1 MFLKYLLIKWSLQMN
16 IFIYKIY
23 IKLMTEQK
31 VQVKYQTMRSKSKRE
46 ESTSFISADEFVQF
60 VIEKMIKNRRV
71 K

>member
-1 MFLKYLLIKWSLQMN
+1 MNLQMN
-16 IFIYKIY
+16 IYKTY

-31 VQVKYQTMRSKSKRE
+31 VQVKYRTMRSKSKRE
-46 ESTSFISADEFVQF
+46 ESTSFISADEFAQF

>member
-1 MFLKYLLIKWSLQMN
+1 MSLQMN
-16 IFIYKIY
+16 IYKIY

-31 VQVKYQTMRSKSKRE
+31 VQVKYRPMRSKSKRE

>member
-1 MFLKYLLIKWSLQMN
+1 MSLQMN
-16 IFIYKIY
+16 IYKIY

-31 VQVKYQTMRSKSKRE
+31 VQVKYRTMRSKSKRE
-46 ESTSFISADEFVQF
+46 ESTSFISVDEFVQF

>member
-1 MFLKYLLIKWSLQMN
+1 MN
-16 IFIYKIY
+16 IYKIY

>member
-1 MFLKYLLIKWSLQMN
+1 MILQMN
-16 IFIYKIY
+16 IYKIY

-31 VQVKYQTMRSKSKRE
+31 VQVKYRTMRSKSKRE
-46 ESTSFISADEFVQF
+46 ESTSFISADEFAQF

>member
-1 MFLKYLLIKWSLQMN
+1 MFLKYLLSKWSLQMN
-16 IFIYKIY
+16 IYKIY

>member
-1 MFLKYLLIKWSLQMN
+1 MSLQMN
-16 IFIYKIY
+16 IYKIY

-31 VQVKYQTMRSKSKRE
+31 VQVKYRTMRSKSKRE

>member
-1 MFLKYLLIKWSLQMN
+1 MSLQMN
-16 IFIYKIY
+16 IYKIY

-31 VQVKYQTMRSKSKRE
+31 VQVKYRTMRSKSKRE
-46 ESTSFISADEFVQF
+46 ESTSFISADEFAQF

>member
-1 MFLKYLLIKWSLQMN
+1 MSLQMN
-16 IFIYKIY
+16 IYKIY

-31 VQVKYQTMRSKSKRE
+31 VQVKYPTMRSKSKRE

>member
-1 MFLKYLLIKWSLQMN
+1 MSLQMN
-16 IFIYKIY
+16 IYKIY

-46 ESTSFISADEFVQF
+46 ESTSFISVDEFVQF
-60 VIEKMIKNRRV
+60 VIEKMIKTRRV